1 MVFIEFSCPENHDL
15 KLKVKGHAEKSDK
28 GDDIVCSAV
37 SALVQT
43 LAAGVQKNLE
53 AQVNGRLETGDCD
66 LTIEVPDKYQ
76 KDVELVF
83 KIFRYGFQKIAE
95 SYPEHVKLN

>member
-1 MVFIEFSCPENHDL
+1 MVFIEFSYPENHDL
-15 KLKVKGHAEKSDK
+15 KLKVKGHAEKSGK
-28 GDDIVCSAV
+28 GNDVVCAAV

-53 AQVNGRLETGDCD
+53 AQVNGKLETGDCD
-66 LTIEVPDKYQ
+66 LTIRVPKENQADA
-76 KDVELVF
+76 ELVF